1 MEEIRIAA
9 MVRVCLQCFGSEG
22 TMYILPGE
30 RMAQT
35 QHGEVSRG
43 CAIAIDAKVFGI
55 GMPILSALFL
65 KLCLQIQARKA
76 WHVPFA
82 RVL

>member
-1 MEEIRIAA
+1 

-43 CAIAIDAKVFGI
+43 CATAIEATVFGI
-55 GMPILSALFL
+55 GMTILGALFL
-65 KLCLQIQARKA
+65 ELCPLIQTRRA
-76 WHVPFA
+76 WRAPFGC
-82 RVL
+82 VL